1 MQESMEK
8 NVEKQM
14 IIRTFEPNLDTLKQT
29 ARQLAHMQDVSLN
42 LYGQAGEVLIVVTA
56 RAFAQAAATEL
67 TESVA
72 EQFELSLGETVYGR
86 GKGSL
91 AYFTAGEL
99 IEHEANIAAADAG
112 TGALLEEEFSH
123 TKRGPSVFD
132 FGEGTY
138 HDARYL
144 NKVQGAEER
153 YADEDDIPQ
162 TVAARA
168 AAAAK
173 YGHADFGTAMIGLGS
188 GEFVYIAVAHRGYV
202 YLRRFKDSD
211 TASKSAAL
219 MMLDLVRRLM
229 KKQPVDNARMFKANS
244 DFEWNEPIKKK
255 RSNPY
260 LAPILVLAVLI
271 VALAGACWYFFTHY
285 SLGGGQDDA
294 LPADNSSSVSTPA
307 SPDVPAPAPAEPEPA
322 DAQPADGAG
331 EPGADGTDQPADGT
345 QLDGAQP
352 DDGQPENDGTQTD
365 NGSEHPFARG

>member
-1 MQESMEK
+1 MQQSMEK

-14 IIRTFEPNLDTLKQT
+14 IIRTFEPNLDKLKQT

-99 IEHEANIAAADAG
+99 IEHEANIAAADTK

-132 FGEGTY
+132 FGEGSY
-138 HDARYL
+138 HDRRFL

-153 YADEDDIPQ
+153 YADEGDIAQ
-162 TVAARA
+162 SVAARA
-168 AAAAK
+168 VAASK
-173 YGHADFGTAMIGLGS
+173 YGHADFGAATMGLGS
-188 GEFVYIAVAHRGYV
+188 GEYVYIAVAHRGYV
-202 YLRRFKDSD
+202 YLRRFKDND
-211 TASKSAAL
+211 MAGKSAAL
-219 MMLDLVRRLM
+219 MLLDLVRRLM
-229 KKQPVDNARMFKANS
+229 KKQPVGNARMFKAYS
-244 DFEWNEPIKKK
+244 DFDWNEPIKKK

-260 LAPILVLAVLI
+260 LAPIVVLAVLI
-271 VALAGACWYFFTHY
+271 VALIAACWYFFTHY
-285 SLGGGQDDA
+285 SLGGGQGGV
-294 LPADNSSSVSTPA
+294 LPADNSTSVSTPA
-307 SPDVPAPAPAEPEPA
+307 APDMQTPASTQP
-322 DAQPADGAG
+322 QPADSVSV
-331 EPGADGTDQPADGT
+331 PGTDSAAQPADGT
-345 QLDGAQP
+345 QPANG
-352 DDGQPENDGTQTD
+352 NTQTD
-365 NGSEHPFARG
+365 GNNVHHFG

>member
-1 MQESMEK
+1 MQQSMEK

-14 IIRTFEPNLDTLKQT
+14 IIRTFEPNLDQLKQT

-99 IEHEANIAAADAG
+99 IEHEANIAAADAE
-112 TGALLEEEFSH
+112 TGVLLEEEFSH

-132 FGEGTY
+132 FGEGSY
-138 HDARYL
+138 HDRRYL
-144 NKVQGAEER
+144 DKVQDAEER

-162 TVAARA
+162 SVAARA
-168 AAAAK
+168 VAAAK
-173 YGHADFGTAMIGLGS
+173 YGHADFGVAMLGLGS
-188 GEFVYIAVAHRGYV
+188 GEHVYIAVAHRGYV
-202 YLRRFKDSD
+202 YLRRFKDND
-211 TASKSAAL
+211 TAGKSAAL
-219 MMLDLVRRLM
+219 MMLDLVRRLI

-260 LAPILVLAVLI
+260 LAPIIVLAVLI
-271 VALAGACWYFFTHY
+271 IALVGACWYFFTHY
-285 SLGGGQDDA
+285 SLGGGQGDA
-294 LPADNSSSVSTPA
+294 APAGNSTSLSAPAAQDAQTPDPADP
-307 SPDVPAPAPAEPEPA
+307 
-322 DAQPADGAG
+322 QPADGAG
-331 EPGADGTDQPADGT
+331 VPEADGTDQPADGT
-345 QLDGAQP
+345 QP
-352 DDGQPENDGTQTD
+352 DDTQPADGGTQTD
-365 NGSEHPFARG
+365 GDVVHPFG